1 MSEVK
6 TINGPMREDGLPL
19 FHKDFRKQWNES
31 CKAAGL
37 VSIGKDTAA
46 KLLAIVYVLG
56 GEREAFTHNE
66 KLKADLEYIQDVYGI
81 KGGETPKKEL
91 FDFIHCYVVDFFGSS
106 RFDDENQEGQYIP
119 EWATKLMQENY
130 GIKL

>member
-1 MSEVK
+1 M
-6 TINGPMREDGLPL
+6 T
-19 FHKDFRKQWNES
+19 DFRRQWNDT

-66 KLKADLEYIQDVYGI
+66 KLKADIDYIQEVYCFQ
-81 KGGETPKKEL
+81 GGEVPNQEVVELLKSYTKEL
-91 FDFIHCYVVDFFGSS
+91 EASDKDYP
-106 RFDDENQEGQYIP
+106 Q
-119 EWATKLMQENY
+119 WATELMQENY

>member
-1 MSEVK
+1 MS
-6 TINGPMREDGLPL
+6 N
-19 FHKDFRKQWNES
+19 FRKQWNNT

-66 KLKADLEYIQDVYGI
+66 KLKADIDYIQDVYGFQ
-81 KGGETPKKEL
+81 GGEIPDEEVVKNVRGYVLSLEL
-91 FDFIHCYVVDFFGSS
+91 EKDYP
-106 RFDDENQEGQYIP
+106 Q
-119 EWATKLMQENY
+119 WAAELMNENY

>member
-1 MSEVK
+1 
-6 TINGPMREDGLPL
+6 MRDDGLPL
-19 FHKDFRKQWNES
+19 FRRQWNES

-56 GEREAFTHNE
+56 GERECFTHNG
-66 KLKADLEYIQDVYGI
+66 KLIDDIWYIKDVYGI
-81 KGGETPKKEL
+81 YGGKIPDQEVVKLVKQYCSEL
-91 FDFIHCYVVDFFGSS
+91 EACERNIDNEGS
-106 RFDDENQEGQYIP
+106 EHPQ
-119 EWATKLMQENY
+119 WATKLMQEEY

>member
-1 MSEVK
+1 MQSKENM
-6 TINGPMREDGLPL
+6 TN
-19 FHKDFRKQWNES
+19 FRKQWNES

-66 KLKADLEYIQDVYGI
+66 KLKADIDYIQDVYGFQ
-81 KGGETPKKEL
+81 GGEVPNQEVVELLKSYTKEL
-91 FDFIHCYVVDFFGSS
+91 EANDKDYP
-106 RFDDENQEGQYIP
+106 Q
-119 EWATKLMQENY
+119 WATKLMQEQY

>member
-6 TINGPMREDGLPL
+6 TINGPMRDDGLPL
-19 FHKDFRKQWNES
+19 FRRQWNES

-46 KLLAIVYVLG
+46 KLLAIMYVLG

-66 KLKADLEYIQDVYGI
+66 KLKADIDYIQEVYGFQ
-81 KGGETPKKEL
+81 GGEVPNQDVAERLK
-91 FDFIHCYVVDFFGSS
+91 CYVSELEKSERDLGKKV
-106 RFDDENQEGQYIP
+106 ENTPQ
-119 EWATKLMQENY
+119 WATKLMQEQY

>member
-1 MSEVK
+1 M
-6 TINGPMREDGLPL
+6 T
-19 FHKDFRKQWNES
+19 DFRRQWNEA

-66 KLKADLEYIQDVYGI
+66 KLKADIDYIKEVYGFQ
-81 KGGETPKKEL
+81 GGETPNRTVSKMVKW
-91 FDFIHCYVVDFFGSS
+91 YV
-106 RFDDENQEGQYIP
+106 DEIEQRDTIP

>member
-1 MSEVK
+1 
-6 TINGPMREDGLPL
+6 MRDDGLPL
-19 FHKDFRKQWNES
+19 FRRQWNES

-66 KLKADLEYIQDVYGI
+66 KLKADLEYIQDVYGFQ
-81 KGGETPKKEL
+81 GGMTPDTFVSNALKQYCNEL
-91 FDFIHCYVVDFFGSS
+91 EDYKT
-106 RFDDENQEGQYIP
+106 IP
-119 EWATKLMQENY
+119 QWATKLMEENY

>member
-1 MSEVK
+1 M
-6 TINGPMREDGLPL
+6 T
-19 FHKDFRKQWNES
+19 DFRRQWNES

-66 KLKADLEYIQDVYGI
+66 KLKADIDYIQEVYGFQ
-81 KGGETPKKEL
+81 GGETPNQEVVEPMKSYVKEL
-91 FDFIHCYVVDFFGSS
+91 EANDKDFP
-106 RFDDENQEGQYIP
+106 Q
-119 EWATKLMQENY
+119 WATKLMQENY

>member
-1 MSEVK
+1 M
-6 TINGPMREDGLPL
+6 T
-19 FHKDFRKQWNES
+19 DFRRQWNDT

-66 KLKADLEYIQDVYGI
+66 KLKADLDYIQEVYGF
-81 KGGETPKKEL
+81 KGGAVPDEGVSKA
-91 FDFIHCYVVDFFGSS
+91 FRFFQN
-106 RFDDENQEGQYIP
+106 EIEEHYNQYKDYPQ
-119 EWATKLMQENY
+119 WATKLMQEQY

>member
-1 MSEVK
+1 MS
-6 TINGPMREDGLPL
+6 NLRQ
-19 FHKDFRKQWNES
+19 QWNES

-66 KLKADLEYIQDVYGI
+66 KLKADIDYIQDVYGFQ
-81 KGGETPKKEL
+81 GGDSPQQDVAKKLRKYAFELSSCNDNYPKL
-91 FDFIHCYVVDFFGSS
+91 
-106 RFDDENQEGQYIP
+106 
-119 EWATKLMQENY
+119 ATKLMQENY

>member
-1 MSEVK
+1 M
-6 TINGPMREDGLPL
+6 T
-19 FHKDFRKQWNES
+19 DFRRQWNES

-37 VSIGKDTAA
+37 VSICKDTAA

-66 KLKADLEYIQDVYGI
+66 KLKADIDYIQDVYGFQ
-81 KGGETPKKEL
+81 GGDSPQQDVAKKLRKYAFEL
-91 FDFIHCYVVDFFGSS
+91 SS
-106 RFDDENQEGQYIP
+106 CNDNYPQ
-119 EWATKLMQENY
+119 WATKLMQEQY

>member
-1 MSEVK
+1 M
-6 TINGPMREDGLPL
+6 T
-19 FHKDFRKQWNES
+19 DFRRQWNDT

-66 KLKADLEYIQDVYGI
+66 KLKADIEYVQETYSILGGLIPDVEVKNKFRKY
-81 KGGETPKKEL
+81 TKEL
-91 FDFIHCYVVDFFGSS
+91 EANEKDYP
-106 RFDDENQEGQYIP
+106 Q
-119 EWATKLMQENY
+119 WATKLMQEQY

>member
-1 MSEVK
+1 MDKS
-6 TINGPMREDGLPL
+6 L
-19 FHKDFRKQWNES
+19 FRRQWNEA

-56 GEREAFTHNE
+56 GERECFTHNG
-66 KLKADLEYIQDVYGI
+66 KLIDDIWYIKDVYGI
-81 KGGETPKKEL
+81 YGGKIPDQEVVKLVKQYSSEL
-91 FDFIHCYVVDFFGSS
+91 EANDKDYP
-106 RFDDENQEGQYIP
+106 Q
-119 EWATKLMQENY
+119 WATKLMQENY

>member
-1 MSEVK
+1 M
-6 TINGPMREDGLPL
+6 T
-19 FHKDFRKQWNES
+19 DFRKQWNES

-66 KLKADLEYIQDVYGI
+66 KLKADIDYIQDVYGF
-81 KGGETPKKEL
+81 KGGMTPDTFVSNALKQYCNEL
-91 FDFIHCYVVDFFGSS
+91 EDYKT
-106 RFDDENQEGQYIP
+106 IP
-119 EWATKLMQENY
+119 QWAKKLMEEQY

>member
-1 MSEVK
+1 M
-6 TINGPMREDGLPL
+6 T
-19 FHKDFRKQWNES
+19 DFRKQWNES

-46 KLLAIVYVLG
+46 KLLAIVCVLG

-66 KLKADLEYIQDVYGI
+66 KLKADLEYIQDVYGFQ
-81 KGGETPKKEL
+81 GGMTPNTFVSNALKQYCNEL
-91 FDFIHCYVVDFFGSS
+91 EDYKT
-106 RFDDENQEGQYIP
+106 IP
-119 EWATKLMQENY
+119 QLATKLMQEQY

>member
-1 MSEVK
+1 M
-6 TINGPMREDGLPL
+6 T
-19 FHKDFRKQWNES
+19 DFRRQWNES

-66 KLKADLEYIQDVYGI
+66 KLKADLEYVQDVYGFQ
-81 KGGETPKKEL
+81 GGEVPNKEVADL
-91 FDFIHCYVVDFFGSS
+91 FRKYVVELDFFTPSI
-106 RFDDENQEGQYIP
+106 NQWHPQ
-119 EWATKLMQENY
+119 WATKLMQEQY

>member
-1 MSEVK
+1 M
-6 TINGPMREDGLPL
+6 T
-19 FHKDFRKQWNES
+19 DFRRQWNES

-56 GEREAFTHNE
+56 GEREDITHSPKLMADVKYIQEEYSILGGLIPNQD
-66 KLKADLEYIQDVYGI
+66 LKAKFRMYV
-81 KGGETPKKEL
+81 KE
-91 FDFIHCYVVDFFGSS
+91 IE
-106 RFDDENQEGQYIP
+106 RNNDEP
-119 EWATKLMQENY
+119 TEWAKKLMEDNY